1 MIFQSADIL
10 IPNKNVNM
18 EKWAVIACD
27 QHTAEPE
34 YWEQVYAEAGDKPSA
49 LNLILPE
56 IYLEDDDVDKRVE
69 NIHENMEKYINDG
82 TFDEYK
88 DSMIYAER
96 IQSDGICR
104 KGIIGKIDLEEYDY
118 SKGSTSMVR
127 ATEAT
132 VVERIPPRIKVRNG
146 AFLELPHIMILI
158 DDPDKTVIEPLADA
172 SLQKVYDTKLMMGG
186 GSIKGYLIDKET
198 QKQIN
203 AALSRLADPEEF
215 SKKYGVSDKAVMA
228 FAMGDGNHSLATAKA
243 YYEQLKK
250 ENPDADMSDHPARYA
265 LAEIVNLHS
274 DALRFEAIHRL
285 VYDVDCDKLIAEMK
299 SYLGITENE
308 CSQYFTFVCGGKE
321 KKCFIGK
328 PASGLSVGSVQIF
341 LDEYVKK
348 NGGKMDYI
356 HGIDTVKSLAERHN
370 GIAFIFPDMHK
381 SELFPAIINGGVL
394 PRKTFSIGTAEDK
407 RFYIEARKIA
417 R

>member
-56 IYLEDDDVDKRVE
+56 IYLEDDDVNKRVE
-69 NIHENMEKYINDG
+69 NIHENMEKYISDG
-82 TFDEYK
+82 VFDEYK

-132 VVERIPPRIKVRNG
+132 VIERIPPRIKVRSG
-146 AFLELPHIMILI
+146 ASLELPHIMILI

-198 QKQIN
+198 QEKIN
-203 AALSRLADPEEF
+203 AALGCLADPEEF
-215 SKKYGVSDKAVMA
+215 SKKYGVSNKAVMA

-250 ENPDADMSDHPARYA
+250 ENPDVAMSDHPARYA

-285 VYDVDCDKLIAEMK
+285 VYDVDCDKLIVAMK
-299 SYLGITENE
+299 SYLDITENK

-321 KKCFIGK
+321 EKCFIGK
-328 PASGLSVGSVQIF
+328 PVSGLSVGSVQIF

-417 R
+417 K

>member
-69 NIHENMEKYINDG
+69 NIHDNMEKYISDG
-82 TFDEYK
+82 VFDEYK

-132 VVERIPPRIKVRNG
+132 VIERIPPRIKVRNG
-146 AFLELPHIMILI
+146 ASLELPHIMILI

-186 GSIKGYLIDKET
+186 GSIKGYIIDKGT
-198 QKQIN
+198 QEKIN
-203 AALSRLADPEEF
+203 AALSHLADPEEF

-285 VYDVDCDKLIAEMK
+285 AYDVDCDKLIAEMK